1 MRTTK
6 EQRDAEIA
14 CGDRKEKWCPT
25 KCPFYEL
32 DECKTKKA
40 SKLDLARDLADAVEV
55 IIEMRQKLYELA
67 VINRHLGEMPIASIA
82 NFDDIEAIIAK
93 STEKIGIGSLPAFP
107 HREDDASFIPVGH
120 EYEMK
125 GRWAECD
132 WGMGLAGMGRCSGGG
147 NPRDAN
153 CQKFSTEASDYN
165 PEAAL
170 DSENRPDC

>member
-14 CGDRKEKWCPT
+14 CGERGGNGILCPT
-25 KCPFYEL
+25 KCPFYKL
-32 DECKTKKA
+32 DECETLKA

-67 VINRHLGEMPIASIA
+67 AINRHCKQIHIASIA
-82 NFDDIEAIIAK
+82 NFDDIEGIIAK
-93 STEKIGIGSLPAFP
+93 ETEKIGIGSLPAFP
-107 HREDDASFIPVGH
+107 HRERDTSFIPVCH
-120 EYEMK
+120 EHEMK
-125 GRWAECD
+125 CRWVECD

-153 CQKFSTEASDYN
+153 CQKFSTEASEYTGD
-165 PEAAL
+165 
-170 DSENRPDC
+170 